1 MEEWREKF
9 LPTYAVGLLFWVP
22 AQALNFAVLP
32 TRLRVTYVGLCTYVE
47 VNILAVMRRIDIGE
61 WIPKRAKKD

>member
-1 MEEWREKF
+1 MGEWREKF
-9 LPTYAVGLLFWVP
+9 VPTYAVGLLFWVP

-32 TRLRVTYVGLCTYVE
+32 PRLRVTYVGLCTYVE

-61 WIPKRAKKD
+61 WIPKRAK

>member
-1 MEEWREKF
+1 MGEWREKF
-9 LPTYAVGLLFWVP
+9 VLTYAVGLLFWVP

-61 WIPKRAKKD
+61 WIPKRAI

>member
-1 MEEWREKF
+1 MGEWREKF

-47 VNILAVMRRIDIGE
+47 VNILAVMRRINIRE
-61 WIPKRAKKD
+61 WIPKRAK

>member
-1 MEEWREKF
+1 MGEWREKF

-61 WIPKRAKKD
+61 WIPKRAT

>member
-1 MEEWREKF
+1 MGEWREKF
-9 LPTYAVGLLFWVP
+9 VPTYAVGLLFWVP

-61 WIPKRAKKD
+61 WIPKRAK

>member
-1 MEEWREKF
+1 MGEWREKF
-9 LPTYAVGLLFWVP
+9 VPTYAVGLLFWVP

-61 WIPKRAKKD
+61 WIPKRAI

>member
-1 MEEWREKF
+1 MLRCG
-9 LPTYAVGLLFWVP
+9 PNVGLLFWVP

-61 WIPKRAKKD
+61 WIPKRAT

>member
-1 MEEWREKF
+1 MGEWREKF

-61 WIPKRAKKD
+61 WIPKRAK